1 MLSVEEDQFLYLF
14 LFKENF
20 KNFKLFDFESM
31 KEELDQQRKW
41 YFYYEIHNDLMKSPL
56 LTIIKT
62 FDRFS
67 YNLEEV
73 QVLDGENYYTE
84 DFEELIPIHINK
96 EQYQIYFQKE
106 IKNLQLLNSMPNK
119 SFNKM
124 NHYTDSNELVFVLIK
139 KET

>member
-1 MLSVEEDQFLYLF
+1 
-14 LFKENF
+14 
-20 KNFKLFDFESM
+20 
-31 KEELDQQRKW
+31 
-41 YFYYEIHNDLMKSPL
+41 MKSPL

-67 YNLEEV
+67 YNLEDV
-73 QVLDGENYYTE
+73 LVLDGENYYTE

-96 EQYQIYFQKE
+96 ELYQIYFQKE
-106 IKNLQLLNSMPNK
+106 IKNLQLLNTMPNK

-124 NHYTDSNELVFVLIK
+124 YHYTDSNELVFVLIK